1 MPARFVS
8 CDFLPI
14 LLSYNSL
21 DMKAMRKLQIESA
34 GKGEVHQTMGAMAD
48 IQYCAQLVRTENI
61 CCEREAYAGIVMR
74 LPSGREQHKIIHYVR
89 TFSASHNCR
98 KCFGYFF
105 VVVVDSS

>member
-8 CDFLPI
+8 CDFFPI
-14 LLSYNSL
+14 LFSYNPL
-21 DMKAMRKLQIESA
+21 DMKAIRQLQIESV

-61 CCEREAYAGIVMR
+61 CYEREAYAGIVMR
-74 LPSGREQHKIIHYVR
+74 PPSGRRQHKIMHYAQ

-98 KCFGYFF
+98 KCF
-105 VVVVDSS
+105 